1 MHNDTIDAAVAEL
14 ARQFPKTFATD
25 PAQVRLLKLGILRDI
40 YAQSVLSHRRIS
52 AALRSYCHSVQY
64 LQASVEGAARLNL
77 AGEPAGTVTAKEAD
91 SARRRLVAKWSA
103 TARAASKTVS
113 NPAGVAST
121 GGLGANRAGTD
132 HPTRTSFAVVAPKPG
147 PHRLGLADLKKAAM
161 ARKTPVIENAT
172 SSSAFTSLASTADAI
187 NIGV

>member
-91 SARRRLVAKWSA
+91 SRD
-103 TARAASKTVS
+103 
-113 NPAGVAST
+113 
-121 GGLGANRAGTD
+121 GGW
-132 HPTRTSFAVVAPKPG
+132 
-147 PHRLGLADLKKAAM
+147 
-161 ARKTPVIENAT
+161 
-172 SSSAFTSLASTADAI
+172 
-187 NIGV
+187 